1 MKRLAFSVTALAAVL
16 ALAPVNPSTA
26 AKPAP
31 SATVVDEYAALGDS
45 YSAGNG
51 AFSTDLDR
59 SCNRNTYAYPYV
71 VAQARANTHLTFA
84 ACSGAV
90 TGDIVSTQAGS
101 LSADTDYVS
110 LTIGGNDV
118 GFANLIVNCAG
129 WSDAACQSA
138 VDSTNAKIAGELPA
152 KLDAAYA
159 AIEAGAPNARQVVV
173 LGYPRLLSSNI
184 SCAAAFG
191 ISAAEV
197 PMLNGVVDNLDA
209 AIGGRAIAAGFTYK
223 SAVSAF
229 GGHDMCASD
238 PWANGSS
245 WSLAD
250 AYHPTRNGYSKGY
263 APLVRQAIG

>member
-1 MKRLAFSVTALAAVL
+1 MKRLAFSGTVL
-16 ALAPVNPSTA
+16 AVALVLTPLTSSTA

-31 SATVVDEYAALGDS
+31 APTAVDEYAGLGDS

-51 AFSTDLDR
+51 AFSTNLDR
-59 SCNRNTYAYPYV
+59 TCNRNTYAYPYV
-71 VAQARANTHLTFA
+71 VSQARANTHLTFV
-84 ACSGAV
+84 ACGGAV
-90 TGDIVSTQAGS
+90 TGDIVSKQASS

-118 GFANLIVNCAG
+118 GFANLILNCGG

-138 VDSTNAKIAGELPA
+138 VDTTNVKIADELPA

-159 AIEAGAPNARQVVV
+159 AIKAGAPNARAVVV
-173 LGYPRLLSSNI
+173 LGYPHLLSSNI
-184 SCAAAFG
+184 SCAAATG

-197 PMLNGVVDNLDA
+197 SMLNGVVDNLDA
-209 AIGGRAIAAGFTYK
+209 TIGNRAAAAGFTFQ
-223 SAVSAF
+223 SAISAF
-229 GGHDMCASD
+229 SGHDMCASD
-238 PWANGSS
+238 PWANGTS

-263 APLVRQAIG
+263 APLVRQVIG